1 MKIGDLVTLRDS
13 KENEEVHI
21 KKLVGKVGKVIDKQT
36 TKRKISFFRVL
47 FSDNDDYEDV
57 GEWRIEKF
65 LPTR

>member
-36 TKRKISFFRVL
+36 TKCCFRTTTIMRTLANGVSKNFYPLDSYSHVL
-47 FSDNDDYEDV
+47 
-57 GEWRIEKF
+57 
-65 LPTR
+65 